1 MERFG
6 KVDPVSALAGT
17 AYSGKVPG
25 GNPPRWTTHL
35 ETWEICTVEQLLVS
49 LYAL

>member
-6 KVDPVSALAGT
+6 KVDPLSALAGT
-17 AYSGKVPG
+17 AYSREVPG
-25 GNPPRWTTHL
+25 GNLPGWTTHL
-35 ETWEICTVEQLLVS
+35 ETWEILTVEQLLFS